1 MAHFVSATSA
11 VLAMAAAFA
20 GAGAAQAQTQVPPP
34 PPVPTPSQVPSREEV
49 NPQVPAAQ
57 ERRSTAQV
65 DEKGAFAPGP
75 CPLAESDIKTT
86 IREVRFTAPGG
97 GALAPELIDL
107 LSGISTTPET
117 QPIKVVCDLRD
128 QANARLRQSR
138 YVASVQ
144 IPPQRIDEGVLR
156 LEVVAGHIVEVRVR
170 GDAGP
175 YEGILNSRIEALKSL
190 NPLNARDAE
199 RILLLADDLPGLNVQ
214 LGLSPNG
221 GGKQGELIGDLTVTY
236 QRFALVGN
244 VQNYNGKQL
253 GRETAYLRAEF
264 FGLLGMGDRTFIAGS
279 SSFDFKE
286 QRILQAGH
294 SLSLDGNGT
303 ALSLIGTMAWSRPT
317 LDNLDLR
324 TRSTIGN
331 IELSRQLV
339 RSVRTNALIATGFE
353 HAQQKTRIY
362 ANGTN
367 FPQSRDKISTVYLR
381 GHADTR
387 KFNFDGSQAYSIA
400 GGLEV
405 RKGLGLF
412 GANQVGTNNGVAP
425 TRFEGDARAFVV
437 RGDLSGTVGF
447 GPIFELASTLRGQW
461 TNKPLLNYDEFA
473 LGNLTLGR
481 GYDPG
486 SNTGDRMF
494 GGSVEARANV
504 LKGRNLRAQLYGF
517 YDGVRLLNLDTGSTE
532 ARRYLASAGGG
543 VRLTMFNSM
552 RLDLTYAHPFD
563 PPLLTGNNIKRA
575 PDRIMASLTA
585 QIIPFGASR

>member
-1 MAHFVSATSA
+1 MARIITSSTA
-11 VLAMAAAFA
+11 VLALVSVFV
-20 GAGAAQAQTQVPPP
+20 GSGAAYAQVVPVPPVVP
-34 PPVPTPSQVPSREEV
+34 PYAPSREEA
-49 NPQVPAAQ
+49 NPPAPTAQ
-57 ERRSTAQV
+57 DRRSTAQV

-75 CPLAESDIKTT
+75 CPLSESDVRTAIK
-86 IREVRFTAPGG
+86 EVRFTAPGG
-97 GALAPELIDL
+97 GPLAPQLIELL
-107 LSGISTTPET
+107 AGISTSAEE
-117 QPIKVVCDLRD
+117 QPVKVVCDLRD
-128 QANARLRQSR
+128 QANSRLRQAR

-175 YEGILNSRIEALKSL
+175 YEGVLNGRIASLKGL
-190 NPLNARDAE
+190 DPLNARDAE

-221 GGKQGELIGDLTVTY
+221 GGKPGELIGDLTVTY
-236 QRFALVGN
+236 QRFALIGN

-264 FGLLGMGDRTFIAGS
+264 FGLTGMGDKTFIAAS

-286 QRILQAGH
+286 QKILQVGH
-294 SLSLDGNGT
+294 SMALDANGT
-303 ALSLIGTMAWSRPT
+303 ALSITGTVAYSQPDLET
-317 LDNLDLR
+317 LDLR
-324 TRSTIGN
+324 TLSVIGN
-331 IELSRQLV
+331 LELSRQLV
-339 RSVRTNALIATGFE
+339 RSVRKNLIAAVGFE
-353 HAQQKTRIY
+353 YAQQRTRVY
-362 ANGTN
+362 ASGSD
-367 FPQSRDKISTVYLR
+367 FPLNRDKVSTVYAR
-381 GHADTR
+381 VHGDTR
-387 KFNFDGSQAYSIA
+387 KFNFDGSQAYA
-400 GGLEV
+400 LGGGLEL
-405 RKGLGLF
+405 RKGFGVLGATKV
-412 GANQVGTNNGVAP
+412 GAISGGYAP
-425 TRFEGDARAFVV
+425 TRFEGDGRAFVV
-437 RGDLSGTVGF
+437 RGDLSGAIGF
-447 GPIFELASTLRGQW
+447 GPIFELGTSLRGQW

-504 LKGRNLRAQLYGF
+504 VNGRNVRAQLYGF

-543 VRLTMFNSM
+543 VRLTLFNSM
-552 RLDLTYAHPFD
+552 RLDVAYAHPFD
-563 PPLLTGNNIKRA
+563 PPLLTGINVKRA